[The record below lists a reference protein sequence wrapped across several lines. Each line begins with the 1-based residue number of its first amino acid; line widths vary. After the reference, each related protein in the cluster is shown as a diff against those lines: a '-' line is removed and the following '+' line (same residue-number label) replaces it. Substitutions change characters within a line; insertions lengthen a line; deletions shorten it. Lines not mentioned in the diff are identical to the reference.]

1 MTREKFDRLQQ
12 WFHKTHDIEPEVFNE
27 SKSQTF
33 NRSTSTPYFLFN
45 KYTLVSYQDKENQ
58 VYRKELLQY
67 PLKMYVKL
75 LNNRQ
80 YNKITNMKNHQNNIK
95 LK

>member
-33 NRSTSTPYFLFN
+33 NRSTSTPYFYSIN
-45 KYTLVSYQDKENQ
+45 TL
-58 VYRKELLQY
+58 
-67 PLKMYVKL
+67 
-75 LNNRQ
+75 
-80 YNKITNMKNHQNNIK
+80 
-95 LK
+95 